1 MAATTESTMDF
12 YLKSLER
19 YPLLTP
25 AEEIELGRLVQKGQA
40 LQQLYRP
47 LTKAEKVLARRAL
60 RAKKRFIEANMRL
73 VVFIAKKYAGQVVHL
88 DMLDLIQEG
97 TLGLVRGVEK
107 FDPSRGYK
115 FSTYAYWWIRQALT
129 RSISTQ
135 EFIIRRPTNIGEMA
149 QKVPKTVQRLM
160 SELGRAPTNRELAEA
175 LEVKLP
181 ELETFLNRGQAMLSL
196 DCVYSGSD
204 GGTSSQLGDL
214 IPDPRWPDK
223 DSAYAKLDEELQL
236 GVQIPLLEKG
246 LSILTEQERFYVRHR
261 YGLDG
266 AAIRTL
272 ADLGKEHGVS
282 RERVRQITDKAL
294 NRLRYYV
301 RFQKEPTEE
310 CLAQARRFG
319 ELLCA

>member
-1 MAATTESTMDF
+1 MAAKTESTIDF
-12 YLKSLER
+12 YLNSLER

-25 AEEIELGRLVQKGQA
+25 AEEIELGRLVQRG
-40 LQQLYRP
+40 QQLKQLDRP
-47 LTKAEKVLARRAL
+47 LTKAEKGVVKRAL
-60 RAKKRFIEANMRL
+60 RAKQRFVEANMRL
-73 VVFIAKKYAGQVVHL
+73 VVFIAKKYAKRVTHL

-129 RSISTQ
+129 RTITTQ
-135 EFIIRRPTNIGEMA
+135 EFIIRRPTTVGEMA

-181 ELETFLNRGQAMLSL
+181 ELETFLERGQSTMSL
-196 DCVYSGSD
+196 DCTRIDSNGSI
-204 GGTSSQLGDL
+204 TSQLGDL
-214 IPDPRWPDK
+214 IPDPQSVSTEDRD
-223 DSAYAKLDEELQL
+223 DELTMAMQL
-236 GVQIPLLEKG
+236 PLLEQG
-246 LSILTEQERFYVRHR
+246 LAMLSEQERFYIKHR
-261 YGLDG
+261 YGLEG
-266 AAIRTL
+266 AEIRTL
-272 ADLGKEHGVS
+272 SDLGKQHGVS

-301 RFQKEPTEE
+301 RTQTAPTEGWSSPIPRSD
-310 CLAQARRFG
+310 AW
-319 ELLCA
+319 LCA